1 MIKESVKKPN
11 SIIKSSSYFGLTT
24 LVSRLT
30 GFLRDVLFASYF
42 GAGAST
48 DAFFVAFKIPNFFRR
63 LFAEGSINNAFIP
76 MYLEIKKRNGE
87 KKAELFVGKFISMLL
102 IFLVI
107 FISSII

>member
-63 LFAEGSINNAFIP
+63 LFAEGSFTQAFIP
-76 MYLEIKKRNGE
+76 VLQEYKVNKNDQLYEFVQNIFGN
-87 KKAELFVGKFISMLL
+87 LFIVLFI
-102 IFLVI
+102 ITG
-107 FISSII
+107 